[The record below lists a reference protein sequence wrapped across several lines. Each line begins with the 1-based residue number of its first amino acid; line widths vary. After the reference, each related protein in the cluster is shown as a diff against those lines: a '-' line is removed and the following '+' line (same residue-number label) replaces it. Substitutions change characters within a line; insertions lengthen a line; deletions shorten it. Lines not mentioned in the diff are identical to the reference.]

1 MTVKEMK
8 ELLKNLP
15 EEAEIEINSVY
26 DKNEKYETRPICE
39 AHYSGMQNKV
49 YITPIIICI

>member
-1 MTVKEMK
+1 MTVREMK

-15 EEAEIEINSVY
+15 EDAEIEINSVC
-26 DKNEKYETRPICE
+26 DKNEKYESSPICE

-49 YITPIIICI
+49 YITPIIISI

>member
-8 ELLKNLP
+8 ELLNNLP
-15 EEAEIEINSVY
+15 DDAEIEINSIY
-26 DKNEKYETRPICE
+26 DKNEECKSSPICE

-49 YITPIIICI
+49 YITPIIISI